1 MEKMAT
7 SIEVVRPTRRGYRPP
22 VLIECENCGAP
33 LDVKLE
39 SRFSKCNYCG
49 KSNRVASMRTVAEH
63 TPRGWQPPPVWTP
76 PAHFPAPSVPIQY
89 HRRPSAALFV
99 APIFALIAISGA
111 GAALWMTNTRSTSS
125 FQSSPGGVQVA
136 PMVPTAAPLGK
147 AQAWDGRSTLSCGMG
162 ETLEIEGKRAKV
174 DGTVINAS
182 IGCTV
187 RIKNSTLEGDTVV
200 TAAINAKVEVE
211 NSTLSAERVAIDAA
225 QAAQIT
231 VTKGSRLISEDTGVQ
246 LAQAA
251 RLKLD
256 NSTIDAKG
264 VAIDMAMACRLNADG
279 ATIKGTEGSIHA
291 ASGSDVT
298 LNGTTIAGKKQIASD
313 VRVRQK

>member
-1 MEKMAT
+1 
-7 SIEVVRPTRRGYRPP
+7 

-39 SRFSKCNYCG
+39 TRISRCNYCG

-76 PAHFPAPSVPIQY
+76 PAHFPAQSVPIQY
-89 HRRPSAALFV
+89 HRRASPALIV
-99 APIFALIAISGA
+99 APIFVLLVTAGA
-111 GAALWMTNTRSTSS
+111 GAALWMTSSQSTVN

-147 AQAWDGRSTLSCGMG
+147 VQAWDGRSTLSCGMS
-162 ETLEIEGKRAKV
+162 ETLEIDGKQAKV
-174 DGTVINAS
+174 DGTVISAS

-200 TAAINAKVEVE
+200 AAAINAKVEVE
-211 NSTLSAERVAIDAA
+211 NSTLRAERVAIDAA

-231 VTKGSRLISEDTGVQ
+231 IDEGSRVISEDVGVQ
-246 LAQAA
+246 MAQTA
-251 RLKLD
+251 RLTLK
-256 NSTIDAKG
+256 NSTIEAKG
-264 VAIDMAMACRLNADG
+264 IAVDMAMACRLNADG
-279 ATIKGTEGSIHA
+279 ATIRGGEGSIHA
-291 ASGSDVT
+291 ATGSEVT
-298 LNGTTIAGKKQIASD
+298 LKATTTTGKKQIASD